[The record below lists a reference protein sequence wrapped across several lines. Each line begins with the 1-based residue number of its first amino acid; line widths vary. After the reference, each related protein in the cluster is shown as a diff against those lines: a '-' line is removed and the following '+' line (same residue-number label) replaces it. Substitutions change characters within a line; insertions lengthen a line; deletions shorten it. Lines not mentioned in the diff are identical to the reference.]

1 MAGPDKQTLLDLYI
15 TMLKIRFFEN
25 TQAKV
30 YVNEQEGF
38 THLYIGEEAVAAGV
52 CANLRKDDYITSTH
66 RGHGHVIAKGG
77 DLKKMMA
84 ELYGRVDGYCKGKSG
99 SLHIADFSSGVLGAN
114 GIVAAGI
121 PIANGAA
128 YSAKYR
134 QTDQVAVAFFGDGA
148 TTQGAFHEA
157 VNMGAIWDL
166 PVVYVIE
173 NNMYL
178 VGTRFNRVCKV
189 CDKLSLKAKGYGIE
203 GVDIDGNDVL
213 KVYEAS
219 KKAIKKAR
227 DGKGPTLINCLTYRH
242 HTHFEGDIDTRQEKE
257 VKDWLSKDPIK
268 RFESY
273 LIDNDVTSEEKIQ
286 GLKKDVQ
293 TQVDEAVD
301 FARKSPRPTPG
312 SAIQDVYT
320 DLDQAYSEAE

>member
-1 MAGPDKQTLLDLYI
+1 LPDLDNNTILDLYS
-15 TMLKIRFFEN
+15 TMLKIRFFEE

-30 YVNEQEGF
+30 YVNEQVGF
-38 THLYIGEEAVAAGV
+38 THLYIGQEAIAAGV
-52 CANLRKDDYITSTH
+52 CANLKKDDYITSTH

-77 DLKKMMA
+77 DIKRMMA
-84 ELYGRVDGYCKGKSG
+84 ELYGRVDGYCKGRSG
-99 SLHIADFSSGVLGAN
+99 SLHIADFSIGVLGAN

-121 PIANGAA
+121 PIATGAA

-134 QTDQVAVAFFGDGA
+134 GTDQISVAFFGDGA

-157 VNMGAIWDL
+157 VNMGSAWDL

-203 GVDIDGNDVL
+203 GVDIDGNDVI
-213 KVYEAS
+213 KVYETA

-227 DGKGPTLINCLTYRH
+227 DKKGPTLINCLTYRH
-242 HTHFEGDIDTRQEKE
+242 HTHFEGDIDTRDEEE
-257 VKDWLSKDPIK
+257 VREWSSKDPIK
-268 RFESY
+268 RIES
-273 LIDNDVTSEEKIQ
+273 KIIKD
-286 GLKKDVQ
+286 GLLDEPGIERKRKDIQ
-293 TQVDEAVD
+293 AEVDEAVE
-301 FARKSPRPTPG
+301 FARKSPVPSPDT
-312 SAIQDVYT
+312 ALEDVYT
-320 DLDQAYSEAE
+320 DL

>member
-1 MAGPDKQTLLDLYI
+1 MPDLDNNTILDLYS
-15 TMLKIRFFEN
+15 TMLKIRFFEE

-38 THLYIGEEAVAAGV
+38 THLYIGQEAIAAGV
-52 CANLRKDDYITSTH
+52 CANLKKDDYITSTH

-77 DLKKMMA
+77 DIKRMMA
-84 ELYGRVDGYCKGKSG
+84 ELYGRVDGYCKGRSG
-99 SLHIADFSSGVLGAN
+99 SLHIADFSIGVLGAN

-121 PIANGAA
+121 PIATGAA

-134 QTDQVAVAFFGDGA
+134 GTDQISVAFFGDGA

-157 VNMGAIWDL
+157 VNMGSAWDL

-203 GVDIDGNDVL
+203 GVDIDGNDVI
-213 KVYEAS
+213 KVYETA

-227 DGKGPTLINCLTYRH
+227 DKKGPTLINCLTYRH
-242 HTHFEGDIDTRQEKE
+242 HTHFEGDIDTRDEEE
-257 VKDWLSKDPIK
+257 VREWSSKDPIK
-268 RFESY
+268 RIES
-273 LIDNDVTSEEKIQ
+273 KIIKD
-286 GLKKDVQ
+286 GLLDEPGIERKRKDIQ
-293 TQVDEAVD
+293 AEVDEAVE
-301 FARKSPRPTPG
+301 FARKSPVPSPDT
-312 SAIQDVYT
+312 ALEDVYT
-320 DLDQAYSEAE
+320 DL

>member
-1 MAGPDKQTLLDLYI
+1 LPDLDNNTILDLYS
-15 TMLKIRFFEN
+15 TMLKIRFFEE

-38 THLYIGEEAVAAGV
+38 THLYIGQEAIAAGV
-52 CANLRKDDYITSTH
+52 CANLKKDDYITSTH

-77 DLKKMMA
+77 DIKRMMA
-84 ELYGRVDGYCKGKSG
+84 ELYGRVDGYCKGRSG
-99 SLHIADFSSGVLGAN
+99 SLHIADFSIGVLGAN

-121 PIANGAA
+121 PIATGAA

-134 QTDQVAVAFFGDGA
+134 GTDQISVAFFGDGA

-157 VNMGAIWDL
+157 VNMGSAWDL

-203 GVDIDGNDVL
+203 GVDIDGNDVI
-213 KVYEAS
+213 KVYETA

-227 DGKGPTLINCLTYRH
+227 DKKGPTLINCLTYRH
-242 HTHFEGDIDTRQEKE
+242 HTHFEGDIDTRDEEE
-257 VKDWLSKDPIK
+257 VREWSSKDPIK
-268 RFESY
+268 RIES
-273 LIDNDVTSEEKIQ
+273 KIIKD
-286 GLKKDVQ
+286 GLLDEPGIERKRKDIQ
-293 TQVDEAVD
+293 AEVDEAVE
-301 FARKSPRPTPG
+301 FARKSPVPSPDT
-312 SAIQDVYT
+312 ALEDVYT
-320 DLDQAYSEAE
+320 DL